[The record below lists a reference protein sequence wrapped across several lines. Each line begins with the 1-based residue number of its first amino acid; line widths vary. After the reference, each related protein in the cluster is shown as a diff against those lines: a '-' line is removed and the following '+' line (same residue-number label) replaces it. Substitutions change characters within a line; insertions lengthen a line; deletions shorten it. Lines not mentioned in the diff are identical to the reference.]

1 MNTNTLTRIVEAVE
15 APAISSIHLYV
26 DDCYDDDRLLI
37 NGTVI
42 LDHPGNFFRTEEVN
56 TWTTKIQTHLR
67 AIPEIA
73 YVDDVYFSGRFKRS
87 DPSLKGT
94 LYLSVDVRL
103 QELT

>member
-1 MNTNTLTRIVEAVE
+1 MNIVTLTRIVEAVE
-15 APAISSIHLYV
+15 APAISSVHLCV

-42 LDHPGNFFRTEEVN
+42 LEHPGDFFRIEEVN
-56 TWTTKIQTHLR
+56 AWTTKIQTHLR
-67 AIPEIA
+67 AVPGVA
-73 YVDDVYFSGRFKRS
+73 DVDDVYFAANN
-87 DPSLKGT
+87 LQMGT